1 MDRTLFAR
9 IVESLK
15 TETKVAVHRFFMP
28 VRVIAQGIYQIV
40 HESDAEQQRGT
51 GSNDAA
57 RQPKH
62 G

>member
-1 MDRTLFAR
+1 MVRLLFAR

-15 TETKVAVHRFFMP
+15 TETKVAVYRFFMP

-40 HESDAEQQRGT
+40 HEADAEQQRGT
-51 GSNDAA
+51 RSNDAA

>member
-1 MDRTLFAR
+1 MNREILAEFWWF
-9 IVESLK
+9 
-15 TETKVAVHRFFMP
+15 TKAEIKIAVYRYFMP

-40 HESDAEQQRGT
+40 HESDAKQQGGK
-51 GSNDAA
+51 GSNDTA